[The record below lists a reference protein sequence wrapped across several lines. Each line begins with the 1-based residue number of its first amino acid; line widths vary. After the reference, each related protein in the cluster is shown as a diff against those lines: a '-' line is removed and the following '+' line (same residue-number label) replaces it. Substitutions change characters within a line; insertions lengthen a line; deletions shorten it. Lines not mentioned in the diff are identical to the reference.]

1 MKPRVRFAPSPTGY
15 LHIGGARTALFNWL
29 YARHTGGTFILRIE
43 DTDAARNSQ
52 EAVDVILNGL
62 RWLGLDWDEGPL
74 TGDAT
79 GPGKGGFGPYFQSQR
94 KENYQRR
101 VEALLSRG
109 LAYEHEGA
117 VKFKMQREP
126 VVIQDLVV
134 GEVVRKLTDREEEDP
149 DFVIQRSDG
158 QPVFHLV
165 NVIDDLEMD
174 VTHVIRGEDHLSNTA
189 KHIALFQ
196 AFGVKPPHYAHIP
209 LILNGDGSKMSKRD
223 KGASLTTY
231 LDEGFLPEAVVNYL
245 CLLGWSPKD
254 NREKLSRDEVVE
266 RFDLPQILRHNAR
279 FDYEKLLWL
288 QGEYAREL
296 GDDRFYELAVHAF
309 AKAGVNTNALP
320 LPYVK
325 AALDTCK
332 GKFKLFSELPAYAG
346 FYFTDKIE
354 YDAEAAKK
362 DFVPENKPRL
372 EKLRDAFAA
381 APAFNAGAL
390 EAALKETAKTL
401 GVKAGVLVH
410 PCRLAVTGKT
420 SGPSLYHLLEV
431 LGKEKVMQR
440 IELGQIN
447 LELSFTYDSGAVKNI
462 FISEKDKSSL
472 EKLEQLREA
481 FAELKGSNAA
491 LLERTLKNTAATI
504 NIGDDELEQIC
515 RLAVTGNIEG
525 PNLYLLLEVL
535 SKKKVLERIETV
547 LNDLAAY
554 YGITLKGKTTQQ
566 VSELRDADFDQPK

>member
-134 GEVVRKLTDREEEDP
+134 GEVIRKLTDREEEDP

-174 VTHVIRGEDHLSNTA
+174 ITHVIRGEDHLSNTA

-231 LDEGFLPEAVVNYL
+231 LDDGFLPEAVVNYL

-296 GDDRFYELAVHAF
+296 ADDFFNEVAGDRFYEFAVHAF
-309 AKAGVNTNALP
+309 SAKGIDTNKFP
-320 LPYVK
+320 LEYVK
-325 AALDTCK
+325 AAIDTCR
-332 GKFKLFSELPAYAG
+332 GKIKLFSEFPSYAG
-346 FYFTDKIE
+346 FYFTDNIE

-362 DFVPENKPRL
+362 DFVLENKPRL
-372 EKLRDAFAA
+372 EKLRDAFAVL
-381 APAFNAGAL
+381 PTFNAGAL
-390 EAALKETAKTL
+390 EAALKETAKAL

-431 LGKEKVMQR
+431 LGKEKVMVR
-440 IELGQIN
+440 IEQ
-447 LELSFTYDSGAVKNI
+447 AM
-462 FISEKDKSSL
+462 
-472 EKLEQLREA
+472 
-481 FAELKGSNAA
+481 AEFK
-491 LLERTLKNTAATI
+491 
-504 NIGDDELEQIC
+504 
-515 RLAVTGNIEG
+515 
-525 PNLYLLLEVL
+525 
-535 SKKKVLERIETV
+535 
-547 LNDLAAY
+547 
-554 YGITLKGKTTQQ
+554 
-566 VSELRDADFDQPK
+566 